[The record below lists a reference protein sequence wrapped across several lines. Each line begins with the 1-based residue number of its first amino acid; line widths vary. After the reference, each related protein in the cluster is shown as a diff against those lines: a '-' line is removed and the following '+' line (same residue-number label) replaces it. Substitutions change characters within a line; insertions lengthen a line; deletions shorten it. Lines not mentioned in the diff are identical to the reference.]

1 MLMGWFSRL
10 LGEMPD
16 ETKYKPSSEFKIKT
30 SSQDYTVSEES
41 VLDQIEPAPETALDI
56 RELLIESDPKLS
68 KEEIVEAQ
76 KKAAWVMG
84 IIAIGILVM
93 IGLVAA
99 FGYDAVR
106 PLLSWAWIIVAI
118 PFLFFGKRKKKLFKL
133 TK

>member
-1 MLMGWFSRL
+1 MGLLSRL
-10 LGEMPD
+10 LGEIEE

-30 SSQDYTVSEES
+30 GSQGYTISEES
-41 VLDQIEPAPETALDI
+41 VLDQIEPAPETALDV
-56 RELLIESDPKLS
+56 RELLIESHPKLS

-76 KKAAWVMG
+76 KNASRIMG
-84 IIAIGILVM
+84 IIAIVILVM
-93 IGLVAA
+93 VGLVAA
-99 FGYDAVR
+99 FGYEAVQ